1 MNDAKKLKAVH
12 GAQMDNFC
20 DALQKS
26 FQDTVDGLTM
36 KNLRDAAA
44 GLIKKEDSSDSSEK
58 QQSEQEDSYDT
69 GVITFYGLNS
79 VTFKVQDSSI
89 VIDSDIFFEW

>member
-1 MNDAKKLKAVH
+1 MNDAEKLKAVH

-20 DALQKS
+20 DTLQKS

-69 GVITFYGLNS
+69 GVITLYGLNS

-89 VIDSDIFFEW
+89 IMIRISS